1 MKLPRGVLSGLGL
14 AICALVVAVAV
25 DGHYLEVFEPQRTQR
40 PDESRILLITV
51 EADQDNHLILGELYR
66 QGLERHGRQVSLSLE
81 AADNDSS
88 RFRFLES
95 DANIAIVCTGS
106 LLEELNRP
114 AATELAAKFEREQA
128 DFHHQRE
135 ELYATV
141 MAQLSD
147 HLNAADPSNAIGCHD
162 SNTKLPEHILP
173 LYQTTVLDR
182 EERNV
187 LNVIS
192 GAITN
197 ERLDAMAAEVKE
209 DKSAREVVAQFLDAQ
224 GLEF

>member
-14 AICALVVAVAV
+14 AMCTFVIAAAV
-25 DGHYLEVFEPQRTQR
+25 DGRYLEVFEPQRSQR
-40 PDESRILLITV
+40 PDESRIILVTV
-51 EADQDNHLILGELYR
+51 ESDQDKHLILGELYR

-81 AADNDSS
+81 AVGSTSS
-88 RFRFLES
+88 RFRFLEA
-95 DANIAIVCTGS
+95 DANVAIVCTGS

-114 AATELAAKFEREQA
+114 AAAELVAKFEREHA
-128 DFHHQRE
+128 DFHQQRE
-135 ELYATV
+135 ELYAAV

-162 SNTKLPEHILP
+162 SNTQLPEHILP
-173 LYQTTVLDR
+173 LYQTSVLDR
-182 EERNV
+182 DERNV
-187 LNVIS
+187 LNIIS

-197 ERLDAMAAEVKE
+197 ERLDAMVAQLKNG
-209 DKSAREVVAQFLDAQ
+209 SAREVVAKFLDAQ